1 MFGGATHKRNRL
13 VDKFCR
19 CIKAV
24 QKTVKVR
31 GPVKRGGKTQAAESA
46 AFGICTKSVLQSRKK
61 TLFKARCTKRTG
73 GPKLRTQKPL
83 GPLVPMAKPHSTTQK
98 QKK

>member
-1 MFGGATHKRNRL
+1 MLGGATHKRNRL

-24 QKTVKVR
+24 QKTVRLRKRPGR
-31 GPVKRGGKTQAAESA
+31 GKRAQAAESA

-61 TLFKARCTKRTG
+61 TLFKATCTSRPKR
-73 GPKLRTQKPL
+73 LQTQKPL
-83 GPLVPMAKPHSTTQK
+83 GPLIPMAKPGKPALTRK
-98 QKK
+98 QK